1 MASFKCVCVKLFF
14 YCDNM
19 EYNKLMY
26 NINYTTCT
34 CYFHGIAAAVMII
47 KA

>member
-26 NINYTTCT
+26 NYKLHYT
-34 CYFHGIAAAVMII
+34 CYFHGIAVAVMII